1 MHKQSSIVGGIILI
15 LVGLFFLATQFLPEE
30 LSRFLDFGNQWPL
43 ILVGL
48 GGIFLVGALLAQPE
62 LAVPGSIVGGLGLLM
77 YYQNLTNSWESW
89 AYAWP
94 LILGFVGF
102 GIFLM
107 HLLQKNPGRG
117 LQEGGRLMAISLA
130 LFLFF
135 GLMFSGLRGVLWPV
149 ALIGLGLF
157 LMARNVWR
165 GRKR

>member
-30 LSRFLDFGNQWPL
+30 VARFLDFGNQWPL

-48 GGIFLVGALLAQPE
+48 GGIFMLGAILAQPE
-62 LAVPGSIVGGLGLLM
+62 LAIPGSIVGGLGVMM

-89 AYAWP
+89 SYAWT

-107 HLLQKNPGRG
+107 HTLQKKPRQG
-117 LQEGGRLMAISLA
+117 LREGGRLMVVSLV

-135 GLMFSGLRGVLWPV
+135 GLMFSGFQGLLWPV
-149 ALIGLGLF
+149 GMIGLGVL
-157 LMARNVWR
+157 LLLRNVWR